1 MKNFK
6 TIFLLLLLSFTTI
19 SFAESKLENVTET
32 VQTVKEN
39 SKELKTV
46 YEDTKQVTSTV
57 YDDSKD
63 LLKVLYEDGKIVS
76 SKLEAALISI
86 AEGLKTTSLKAWDIL
101 VKQQLV
107 WSWCYLLLTLSSIF
121 LWYRF
126 GKQFIRTQT
135 DLTETKETK
144 DSNTIMLVLIG
155 FLAVADSIAS
165 ALHFEQMMTG
175 FLNPEFGAIRTLF
188 ELAKSL

>member
-63 LLKVLYEDGKIVS
+63 LLKVLYQDGKIVS
-76 SKLEAALISI
+76 SKLEAALVSI

-121 LWYRF
+121 LWYKF
-126 GKQFIRTQT
+126 GKQFIKTQS
-135 DLTETKETK
+135 DLTSTGESKE
-144 DSNTIMLVLIG
+144 SNTIMLVVIG
-155 FLAVADSIAS
+155 FLAFGDSVAS